1 MINTLPVPHAVDHRL
16 ADVQGTLGLMRH
28 EDVSVVV
35 VASRVDVETV
45 VVDKRGQ
52 FLENYPVPFAP
63 AVLATAYQLDARIRP
78 FHYLGEL
85 NRLFGVILC
94 AQGPDLPPPV
104 HLVAESPVFHLVG
117 LLVTI
122 AAAQVCPIGITRAV
136 AVLNPRLGLIHC
148 AGSHIDADVRL
159 RAEGPAVLD
168 EFVGSESVGL
178 LCVPGK
184 VHATG
189 TLFHRPHTIRPVIA
203 THKITTRPA

>member
-1 MINTLPVPHAVDHRL
+1 
-16 ADVQGTLGLMRH
+16 MRH

-52 FLENYPVPFAP
+52 FLENYPVPLAP

-85 NRLFGVILC
+85 DRFFGVILC

-104 HLVAESPVFHLVG
+104 HLVADSPVFHLVR

-122 AAAQVCPIGITRAV
+122 AAAQVCPIGLPLTGL
-136 AVLNPRLGLIHC
+136 VLNPPLSL
-148 AGSHIDADVRL
+148 
-159 RAEGPAVLD
+159 
-168 EFVGSESVGL
+168 
-178 LCVPGK
+178 
-184 VHATG
+184 
-189 TLFHRPHTIRPVIA
+189 
-203 THKITTRPA
+203 